1 MKFLIFFLFFQFS
14 LLNSQIKLSD
24 LDDFRSFTKPEEKSI
39 IETGTKFCND
49 FFDENKNVVVSNKK
63 NFKNFFLCKFSKK
76 RNRFYIYMLSYSK
89 EDMKS
94 IKETC
99 VNIIVNWPWI
109 ADHMDE
115 NLKYQDKDY
124 LKGFYLE
131 NIFNNKILNFKN
143 NFKQDNRLIKN
154 EIDNFILENRDL
166 FTVDNEKNNY
176 LVEREIKKISKVYK
190 KILTRDE
197 TNLDKVIKAQ
207 LEKIIRYKIF
217 VNDTKNFISYSCNWK
232 PGNGLVPYVKKEK
245 FSEFENI

>member
-1 MKFLIFFLFFQFS
+1 MILGHLLNQKKNQLLKQELNFVTIFLMKIRISWFLIKKNLKTFFFVHFS
-14 LLNSQIKLSD
+14 LF
-24 LDDFRSFTKPEEKSI
+24 DFL
-39 IETGTKFCND
+39 
-49 FFDENKNVVVSNKK
+49 KK
-63 NFKNFFLCKFSKK
+63 ND
-76 RNRFYIYMLSYSK
+76 
-89 EDMKS
+89 DMKS

-115 NLKYQDKDY
+115 NFKYQDKDY